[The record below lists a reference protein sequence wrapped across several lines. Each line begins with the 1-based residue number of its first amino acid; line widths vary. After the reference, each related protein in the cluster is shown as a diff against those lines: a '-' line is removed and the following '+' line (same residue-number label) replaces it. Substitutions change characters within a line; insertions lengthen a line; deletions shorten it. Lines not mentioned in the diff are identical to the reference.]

1 VRVPLPRGPARC
13 RRAEAVA
20 LRAAPQKYD
29 DATAPLAATLR
40 SSEFAATAAT
50 LSKALAPSIGLAIV
64 GTVAF
69 GPLAVWLRTFINGE
83 GLAVLANDEGQYFQN
98 YVNAIDVMFSLLL
111 VNTFAWLYNQQE
123 QLYVSLFAEVSVAK
137 ALLEQIAYVS
147 RGRPEYAAQLL
158 ENVRRYVDDDLTRLS
173 AEPVTA
179 LLGGSSKSYADP
191 LVQVMWLT
199 SVGSP
204 GDVYETVRSLREARG
219 QRLGALQRKLP
230 AAHFGLLAV
239 LGVLVLAIFPLLAAA
254 TGAAVAPEDG
264 LLRVQAVLFGLMT
277 FAIAVAV
284 CVEIIYLRRALYAM
298 GTHTGH
304 AGSAVRFLDAGGL
317 GLQRRRGARG
327 DDRRP
332 AGRDR
337 RAGARGG
344 RRVRGARRRRATGES
359 IVSFIK
365 WVGRPRAASL
375 RDGGHFDG
383 LTCATRRTQDW
394 RSSTRSS
401 SGTSRAPPSSRRAS
415 R

>member
-1 VRVPLPRGPARC
+1 MARRRLAAFALLTRYTHALLLPSAPVRVPLRRGPARC
-13 RRAEAVA
+13 RRADAVA
-20 LRAAPQKYD
+20 VRAAPQKYD
-29 DATAPLAATLR
+29 ETTAPLAATLR
-40 SSEFAATAAT
+40 SSEFAAAAAT
-50 LSKALAPSIGLAIV
+50 GAKALAPSIGLAIL

-69 GPLAVWLRTFINGE
+69 GPLAVWLRSFINGE

-158 ENVRRYVDDDLTRLS
+158 ENVRRYVDDDLTKLS

-179 LLGGSSKSYADP
+179 LLGGSPSNYADP
-191 LVQVMWLT
+191 LEQVMWLT

-284 CVEIIYLRRALYAM
+284 CVEIIYLRRALYAIE
-298 GTHTGH
+298 
-304 AGSAVRFLDAGGL
+304 
-317 GLQRRRGARG
+317 Q
-327 DDRRP
+327 
-332 AGRDR
+332 
-337 RAGARGG
+337 
-344 RRVRGARRRRATGES
+344 
-359 IVSFIK
+359 
-365 WVGRPRAASL
+365 
-375 RDGGHFDG
+375 
-383 LTCATRRTQDW
+383 TQ
-394 RSSTRSS
+394 
-401 SGTSRAPPSSRRAS
+401 SRW
-415 R
+415 

>member
-1 VRVPLPRGPARC
+1 MHTLP
-13 RRAEAVA
+13 

-29 DATAPLAATLR
+29 ETTAPLAETLR
-40 SSEFAATAAT
+40 SSEFAAAAAT
-50 LSKALAPSIGLAIV
+50 GAKALAPSVGLAIL
-64 GTVAF
+64 GTIAF
-69 GPLAVWLRTFINGE
+69 GPLAVWLRSFINGE

-137 ALLEQIAYVS
+137 ALLEQIAYVR

-179 LLGGSSKSYADP
+179 LLGGSSTNYADP
-191 LVQVMWLT
+191 LEQVMWLT

-277 FAIAVAV
+277 FAIAVTLAV
-284 CVEIIYLRRALYAM
+284 LYAFWM
-298 GTHTGH
+298 P
-304 AGSAVRFLDAGGL
+304 AGSAYNVDAVLEVMIDGL
-317 GLQRRRGARG
+317 RAEIDERERAVDDAFAGRG
-327 DDRRP
+327 DDARP
-332 AGRDR
+332 GN
-337 RAGARGG
+337 
-344 RRVRGARRRRATGES
+344 
-359 IVSFIK
+359 
-365 WVGRPRAASL
+365 
-375 RDGGHFDG
+375 
-383 LTCATRRTQDW
+383 
-394 RSSTRSS
+394 
-401 SGTSRAPPSSRRAS
+401 PS
-415 R
+415 

>member
-1 VRVPLPRGPARC
+1 MLTRCVTALLLPRAPVRVHTVG
-13 RRAEAVA
+13 

-29 DATAPLAATLR
+29 DTTAPLAATLR
-40 SSEFAATAAT
+40 SSEFAAAAAT
-50 LSKALAPSIGLAIV
+50 GAKALAPSIGLAIL

-158 ENVRRYVDDDLTRLS
+158 ENVRRYVDDDLTKLS

-179 LLGGSSKSYADP
+179 LLGGSPSNYADP
-191 LVQVMWLT
+191 LEQVLARRGYLKPFPPRAIDATRCRWSRVCSMAWRLTKSRAIILRSHQCAIAASGPRRAQVMWLT

-277 FAIAVAV
+277 FAIAVTLAV
-284 CVEIIYLRRALYAM
+284 LYAFWM
-298 GTHTGH
+298 P
-304 AGSAVRFLDAGGL
+304 AGSAYNVDAVLEVMIDGL
-317 GLQRRRGARG
+317 RAEIDERERAVDDAFAGRG
-327 DDRRP
+327 DDARP
-332 AGRDR
+332 GN
-337 RAGARGG
+337 
-344 RRVRGARRRRATGES
+344 
-359 IVSFIK
+359 
-365 WVGRPRAASL
+365 
-375 RDGGHFDG
+375 
-383 LTCATRRTQDW
+383 
-394 RSSTRSS
+394 
-401 SGTSRAPPSSRRAS
+401 PS
-415 R
+415 